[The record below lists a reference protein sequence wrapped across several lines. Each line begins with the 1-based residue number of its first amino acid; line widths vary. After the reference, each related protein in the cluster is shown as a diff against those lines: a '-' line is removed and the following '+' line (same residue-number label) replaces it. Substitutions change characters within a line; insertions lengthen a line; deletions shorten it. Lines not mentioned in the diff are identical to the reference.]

1 MSFHHP
7 CQSEFS
13 LQGKMGISLMLAAFL
28 ALGACVP
35 YPHSVTRNPAIEGRV
50 LSAETGQHVMGAKIE
65 LEIGSD
71 EFWGD
76 ETVSD
81 AEGRF
86 AFAEQRDYRLV
97 ALLADAPRC
106 WTRLSVSAPGYH
118 TRRCGWI
125 SMQGCSSEPMALPHL
140 VLQPE
145 RHANLEE
152 EAPDDLWH
160 CIESAM
166 EKAN

>member
-1 MSFHHP
+1 MSAP
-7 CQSEFS
+7 
-13 LQGKMGISLMLAAFL
+13 LLLAAL
-28 ALGACVP
+28 SSLSACLP
-35 YPHSVTRNPAIEGRV
+35 YPHSVARNPAIEGRV
-50 LSAETGQHVMGAKIE
+50 LSAETGLAVAGAKIE
-65 LEIGSD
+65 LDIGSD

-86 AFAEQRDYRLV
+86 AFAEQRDYRLI

-106 WTRLSVSAPGYH
+106 WARLSVSAPGYH

-125 SMQGCSSEPMALPHL
+125 SMHGCSSEPMKLPRL
-140 VLQPE
+140 TLQPE
-145 RHANLEE
+145 HLAAPEE
-152 EAPDDLWH
+152 ETPDNLWR

>member
-1 MSFHHP
+1 M
-7 CQSEFS
+7 
-13 LQGKMGISLMLAAFL
+13 
-28 ALGACVP
+28 
-35 YPHSVTRNPAIEGRV
+35 
-50 LSAETGQHVMGAKIE
+50 LSAETGLAVAGARIE
-65 LEIGSD
+65 LDIGSD

-86 AFAEQRDYRLV
+86 AFAEQRDYRLI

-125 SMQGCSSEPMALPHL
+125 SMHGCSSVPMKLPHL
-140 VLQPE
+140 TLQPDYL
-145 RHANLEE
+145 ADLEE
-152 EAPDDLWH
+152 EAPDNLWH